1 MTAALSRRCAALL
14 LTVVGCALP
23 IGSAH
28 AATST
33 DNSAAAIIEVDHG
46 RAFDFAWNLS
56 RQRGDADVTNWNSA
70 SAKGRCV
77 ECRATAIAFQI
88 VLVSGSPNVVV
99 PRNTAEALN
108 LECTNCTVAAEA
120 RQFVRVVP
128 DPVRFTGRGR
138 AILADVRQ
146 QLRALEAQD
155 LPVDQV
161 HEIVEAQEARVRAVL
176 ANELVVA
183 SDRSEDTD
191 FLERQT
197 LQAADLG

>member
-1 MTAALSRRCAALL
+1 ML
-14 LTVVGCALP
+14 VGCVLP
-23 IGSAH
+23 VGSAH
-28 AATST
+28 AFTST
-33 DNSAAAIIEVDHG
+33 DNSATAIIEVDHG
-46 RAFDFAWNLS
+46 KAFDFAWNLS

-70 SAKGRCV
+70 TAKGRCV

-120 RQFVRVVP
+120 RQFVRVVE

-146 QLRALEAQD
+146 HLRALEAQ
-155 LPVDQV
+155 
-161 HEIVEAQEARVRAVL
+161 
-176 ANELVVA
+176 
-183 SDRSEDTD
+183 
-191 FLERQT
+191 
-197 LQAADLG
+197 